1 MKEFWIYT
9 ALRLLLLIG
18 TFIVVSLVWSLFTE
32 GAVPTFWAVLIAFIL
47 SGVMSVFLLNRPRQ
61 AFAQRVEGRASR
73 AAEKF
78 EERRAREDTD

>member
-9 ALRLLLLIG
+9 ALRLLLLVS
-18 TFIVVSLVWSLFTE
+18 TFIAVSLVWSLFTD
-32 GAVPTFWAVLIAFIL
+32 GQVPAFWAVLIAFLI
-47 SGVMSVFLLNRPRQ
+47 SGVLSVWLLNRPRQ
-61 AFAQRVEGRASR
+61 AFAQRVERRAAR